1 MPQPETLR
9 DLRRGQIIAVGRRIV
24 AEDGLEALTIS
35 ALEARLSFSRGVI
48 TYHFED
54 KEDIVYAI
62 LESAIE
68 EIDAV
73 TATGLKGEH
82 TFEDKIRI
90 VLTSYVRGF
99 IDHPEAGRILL
110 AFWGRLGADRRARKA
125 NASLYAGYRRGA
137 ARILEEG
144 RAAGA
149 LAPGVQVEAAAAM
162 LVGLVLGIVNQAY
175 FEKGAIDPV
184 AVVDEAVKA
193 ALARLVAR

>member
-1 MPQPETLR
+1 MPQPESLR

-24 AEDGLEALTIS
+24 AEDGLEALTIG
-35 ALEARLSFSRGVI
+35 ALESRLAFSRGVI

-62 LESAIE
+62 LDSAID

-73 TATGLKGEH
+73 TAARLEGKH
-82 TFEDKIRI
+82 TLEERIRI

-110 AFWGRLGADRRARKA
+110 AFWGRLGGDRRARKA
-125 NASLYAGYRRGA
+125 NAGLYAGYRRGA
-137 ARILEEG
+137 ARILEEA

-149 LAPGVQVEAAAAM
+149 LAAGVHIDAAAAM

-175 FEKGAIDPV
+175 FDKGAIDPT
-184 AVVDEAVKA
+184 AVVEEAVQA
-193 ALARLVAR
+193 AVARLSAR